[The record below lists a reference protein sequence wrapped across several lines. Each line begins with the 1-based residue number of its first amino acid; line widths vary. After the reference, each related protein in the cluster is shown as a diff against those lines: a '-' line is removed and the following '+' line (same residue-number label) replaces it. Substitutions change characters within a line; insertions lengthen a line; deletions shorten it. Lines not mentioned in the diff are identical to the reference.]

1 MVPLS
6 PSIPVRWLVA
16 GAFLPTPSGHS
27 FLLSES
33 ALAERFGPAAHQVN
47 VTVQDRIGSSDA
59 LLHEVSFATPGA
71 FQLAG
76 VIDSIPGL
84 SALRTLHEALSGT
97 RTLSAEE
104 LAGLKSTLGP
114 GLLASS
120 MLSALHE
127 ARSSQSARRAALA
140 VLEESLFATA
150 RDILQSP
157 AVARLE
163 SAWRGLHWLWEHSAA
178 CTGLEIEVLDVAP
191 HQLVE
196 ALTQR
201 LGSAPLQRPD
211 ACFIAD
217 ELDGVDALRP
227 LATLGENAWVPVV
240 ACVSTALAGDGA
252 RPASPPEE
260 AWPPEAWSRLRL
272 EESARWLFAA
282 LNPVVMMAERQGTLH
297 RECFAS
303 PVLAVAALLT
313 ASFRDTRT
321 FARLV
326 GPGSGS
332 RAPAVWQPH
341 ARSTAATETVLS
353 LREQERLA
361 SRGILGVSGCWDSDA
376 VLLGATAPSV
386 HGGRDAAPLP
396 AQLLTGRL
404 LRLSEEFAQR
414 LPERAHPEAVA
425 STFTQAAEAFLSLG
439 SGKACQVHGRV
450 VPTGKTE
457 KGLHV
462 QVSLRPELAGSN
474 LQFEF
479 TLPLR

>member
-6 PSIPVRWLVA
+6 LIRPVRWLVA

-27 FLLSES
+27 FVLSES
-33 ALAERFGPAAHQVN
+33 ALTERFGHAARRLS
-47 VTVQDRIGSSDA
+47 VTVRDRIGSSDA
-59 LLHEVSFATPGA
+59 LLHEVSFATPSA

-76 VIDSIPGL
+76 VIDALPGL

-97 RTLSAEE
+97 RSLSAEE

-114 GLLASS
+114 GQLASS
-120 MLSALHE
+120 MLAALHE

-163 SAWRGLHWLWEHSAA
+163 SAWRGLHWLWEHSAS

-191 HQLVE
+191 HQLME

-201 LGSAPLQRPD
+201 LGAEPLQRPD
-211 ACFIAD
+211 ACFITD
-217 ELDGVDALRP
+217 ELDSMEALSP
-227 LATLGENAWVPVV
+227 LASLAENAWVPVV
-240 ACVSTALAGDGA
+240 ACVPTALAGDSSRA
-252 RPASPPEE
+252 APAPE
-260 AWPPEAWSRLRL
+260 AWPPEAWNRLRA
-272 EESARWLFAA
+272 EESARWLYAA
-282 LNPVVMMAERQGTLH
+282 LNPVVMGAERQGAVH

-313 ASFRDTRT
+313 ASFRDTLT
-321 FARLV
+321 FARLT

-332 RAPAVWQPH
+332 RAPAVWQPN
-341 ARSTAATETVLS
+341 ARSTAATETVLA

-361 SRGILGVSGCWDSDA
+361 SRGLLGVSGCWDSDA

-386 HGGRDAAPLP
+386 HAGRDAAPLP
-396 AQLLTGRL
+396 AQILTGRL
-404 LRLSEEFAQR
+404 LRLSEVFAQR
-414 LPERAHPEAVA
+414 LPERPNPEAVA

-439 SGKACQVHGRV
+439 SGKSCQVHGRV

-462 QVSLRPELAGSN
+462 QVSLRPELAGSH
-474 LQFEF
+474 LRFEF